1 MGNRRGRWEIEGG
14 GNIREDI
21 VDKEV
26 WRGLGEKGMAG
37 MICDEGYEVEVWGWK
52 ERERERIEGLQEKYL
67 KLVLGME

>member
-26 WRGLGEKGMAG
+26 WRGLGEKGMAD
-37 MICDEGYEVEVWGWK
+37 MIC
-52 ERERERIEGLQEKYL
+52 
-67 KLVLGME
+67 